1 MNSKESTC
9 VKKSKQKR
17 TLFASILSLTLL
29 ITISYLLFS
38 MYLDRDHSVSSTTI
52 KPILDHST
60 KQSEFTFKS
69 YSTTISLAAVGD
81 ILIHGTVYK
90 DAKTSNGY
98 DFKPNLASVKHLL
111 QNPDITIANQ
121 ETIIGGNEIGLS
133 TYPQFNSPYEVADA
147 LLDAGVDIV
156 SIANNHT
163 LDRGEKAV
171 LNATNYFNK
180 IGMEYVGGYR
190 DLVDK
195 ERIRVLN
202 RNGIRIAFLS
212 YTYGTNGI
220 PVPSGKEYLVNLID
234 PEKIK
239 ADIAAA
245 KQVADVLAVS
255 MHWGNEYQLFPNE
268 VQKSLAKMLANEGV
282 DLIIGHHPHVL
293 QPMEWITT
301 EDGHKTFVVYSL
313 GNFLSGQVKNYKDIG
328 GVLQINIT
336 KQLKDNQSEVTLH
349 SPQFTPTYVTNTDVR
364 RFQVV
369 LLEDV
374 AASGTRY
381 PTSIFEEMNSH
392 MKQWLD

>member
-1 MNSKESTC
+1 
-9 VKKSKQKR
+9 VKKSKHKL
-17 TLFASILSLTLL
+17 TLFASIISLTLL
-29 ITISYLLFS
+29 LTISTLLFS
-38 MYLDRDHSVSSTTI
+38 MYLDREHSVTSTTI
-52 KPILDHST
+52 KQISDHTT
-60 KQSEFTFKS
+60 KLENFTYKN
-69 YSTTISLAAVGD
+69 YSATISLAAVGD

-90 DAKTSNGY
+90 DAKTNEGY
-98 DFKPNLASVKHLL
+98 DFKPNIASVKHLL
-111 QNPDITIANQ
+111 QSPDITIANQ
-121 ETIIGGNEIGLS
+121 ETILGGSEIGLS

-147 LLDAGVDIV
+147 LSDAGVDIV

-171 LNATNYFNK
+171 FNATAYLDK

-190 DLVDK
+190 DQADK

-220 PVPSGKEYLVNLID
+220 PVPKGKEYLVNLID
-234 PEKIK
+234 PENIK
-239 ADIAAA
+239 VDIAAA

-255 MHWGNEYQLFPNE
+255 MHWGNEYQLYPNDE
-268 VQKSLAKMLANEGV
+268 QKSLAQMLANEGV

-293 QPMEWITT
+293 QPMEWITR
-301 EDGHKTFVVYSL
+301 EDGNKTFVVYSL

-328 GVLQINIT
+328 GILQIDIT
-336 KQLKDNQSEVTLH
+336 KQLKDNTSTVTLH
-349 SPQFTPTYVTNTDVR
+349 NPQFTPTYVTSTDVR

-369 LLEDV
+369 PLETV
-374 AASGTRY
+374 ATSGTRY
-381 PTSIFEEMNSH
+381 AASIFEEMDTH

>member
-1 MNSKESTC
+1 MR
-9 VKKSKQKR
+9 KSKQKL
-17 TLFASILSLTLL
+17 TLFASIISLTLL
-29 ITISYLLFS
+29 ITISYLLLS
-38 MYLDRDHSVSSTTI
+38 MYLERDHTVTSTTI
-52 KPILDHST
+52 KSISDHST
-60 KQSEFTFKS
+60 KRTDFVFKS
-69 YSTTISLAAVGD
+69 YSATISLAAVGD

-90 DAKTSNGY
+90 DAKTANGY
-98 DFKPNLASVKHLL
+98 DFKPNIASVKDLL
-111 QNPDITIANQ
+111 QSPDITIANQ
-121 ETIIGGNEIGLS
+121 ETIIGGTEIGLS

-171 LNATNYFNK
+171 LNATSHFDK

-190 DLVDK
+190 DQADK

-220 PVPSGKEYLVNLID
+220 PVPKGKEYLVNLIE
-234 PEKIK
+234 PETIK

-255 MHWGNEYQLFPNE
+255 MHWGNEYQLFPNDE
-268 VQKSLAKMLANEGV
+268 QKSLAKMLANEGV

-293 QPMEWITT
+293 QPMEWITSD
-301 EDGHKTFVVYSL
+301 DGSKTFVVYSL

-328 GVLQINIT
+328 GVLQISIT
-336 KQLKDNQSEVTLH
+336 KELVDNNSVITLH
-349 SPQFTPTYVTNTDVR
+349 SPQFTPTYVTNTDVT

-369 LLEDV
+369 PLEAV

-381 PTSIFEEMNSH
+381 TSSIFEEMDSH